1 MWDRGKVRTM
11 APSHTSRD
19 YESELRELRAHALA
33 MGARCER
40 SVRLA
45 LDAFWAGASQ
55 LDEVRSIDAQIDRD
69 EVDIHALTLRVLA
82 LRQPVADDLRF
93 LAATLKLII
102 DLERIGDEAVNIA
115 ERAVEENA
123 VAASLVRGEL
133 EAMAEET
140 QDMLRDALKALV
152 ERDPTRAEEVLLHD
166 DVVDEQCGEVIAK
179 MCSYISMHSDDAG
192 AGLRVVRVAKYLE
205 RIADHATNVA
215 EEVIFM
221 VRGDDVRHGHSSA
234 SLPVTR

>member
-1 MWDRGKVRTM
+1 M
-11 APSHTSRD
+11 ALAHTSRD
-19 YESELRELRAHALA
+19 YETELRELRAHAVA

-45 LDAFWAGASQ
+45 LEGFWLGAYK
-55 LDEVRSIDAQIDRD
+55 LVEVRAIDEQIDRD

-115 ERAVEENA
+115 ERAVEGNE
-123 VAASLVRGEL
+123 AAATLVRGEL
-133 EAMAEET
+133 ESMADDA

-152 ERDPTRAEEVLLHD
+152 EADPARAERVLQRD
-166 DVVDEQCGEVIAK
+166 DVVDANCGLVITR
-179 MCSYISMHSDDAG
+179 MCEHISKHSNQAS

-221 VRGDDVRHGHSSA
+221 VRGDDVRHSRLGA
-234 SLPVTR
+234 PPDPVKPDRRKPAP